1 MRCCQVGAILN
12 LNTVHRLSP
21 LSLRLAQGK
30 IMRKNQDEIQN
41 VLGKFEAGQMD
52 RRSFVQSLGL
62 LGVSTFVANAV
73 MQSPLGATKAFAAIG
88 GPEERAWTL
97 AKAAAAKATKKTL
110 TILIP
115 TGSIGNMTPYVGK
128 WKDELGIELKFIE
141 EPDEVV
147 HTKGMQEAVAKTGT
161 YDVMMPTAMSYPDW
175 IESGVIY
182 DLTDWVKEHDPELF
196 NPEWGV
202 VFPAS
207 HHAQL
212 YNGRVAGL
220 LCDGDQITVLCRDD
234 YLKNPDKMKA
244 FADKHGYPLGVP
256 KTWTEYFNL
265 AQFMHDPANKFFGS
279 LEYRSRYYVKWMFM
293 QRLISKGRLYFD
305 QELNPTF
312 NSEEGVAALEDML
325 ALNPYLHPDAF
336 SFTWSSNYNAFG
348 RGEGFMNIVWPSG
361 FKYSKAPSTG
371 PATTGKIAAT
381 VMPADKLK
389 DGSLLY
395 AGMFCWGYGY
405 AVSKYSANPELAY
418 AYAQW
423 MTSPTISMDAIP
435 YLGGYSDPYRAN
447 HMLAP
452 TQRMVDTYSP
462 DYLKTLYNNMVNTV
476 PDFCLPGGFEYQD
489 ALDKEV
495 HACMT
500 GDKKP
505 KQALDDAARA
515 FDRITRKVGKDKV
528 KKSWLALAKNLAD
541 PIKKAS
547 GAERWS

>member
-1 MRCCQVGAILN
+1 MKNNSNEIEGVLN
-12 LNTVHRLSP
+12 EF
-21 LSLRLAQGK
+21 
-30 IMRKNQDEIQN
+30 D
-41 VLGKFEAGQMD
+41 AGGMN
-52 RRSFVQSLGL
+52 RRNFLQRMTA
-62 LGVSTFVANAV
+62 LGVSAVVANTV
-73 MQSPLGATKAFAAIG
+73 LQSPLGARKAFAAIG
-88 GPEERAWTL
+88 GAEERAWAL
-97 AKAAAAKATKKTL
+97 AKEAAAKATKKSLTL
-110 TILIP
+110 LIP
-115 TGSIGNMTPYVGK
+115 TGSIGNMTPYVDK
-128 WKDELGIELKFIE
+128 WKKELGIDLIFIE

-147 HTKGMQEAVAKTGT
+147 HTKGMQEAVAKTGS

-175 IESGVIY
+175 IDSGVIY
-182 DLTDWVKEHDPELF
+182 DLTDWVEKYDPEIF
-196 NPEWGV
+196 NPDYGV

-220 LCDGDQITVLCRDD
+220 LNDGDQITLLCRDD
-234 YLKNPDKMKA
+234 YIKNPDKAKA
-244 FADKHGYPLGVP
+244 FADKFGYALSTP
-256 KTWTEYFNL
+256 KTWSEYYDI
-265 AQFMHDPANKFFGS
+265 ASFMHDPANGFYGS

-305 QELNPTF
+305 KDMNPTF
-312 NSEEGVAALEDML
+312 NSEEGLAALDDMMKM
-325 ALNPYLHPDAF
+325 NQFLHPDAF

-348 RGEGFMNIVWPSG
+348 RGEGFMNICWPSG

-371 PATTGKIAAT
+371 PATSGKIAAT

-389 DGSLLY
+389 DGTLLY

-435 YLGGYSDPYRAN
+435 YLGGYSDPYRVN
-447 HMLAP
+447 QMKAP
-452 TQRMVDTYSP
+452 SQRMIDTYSP
-462 DYLKTLYNNMVNTV
+462 EYLETLYNNMVNTV

-489 ALDKEV
+489 ALDKEI

-500 GDKKP
+500 GEKKP
-505 KQALDDAARA
+505 QKALDDASRA
-515 FDRITRKVGKDKV
+515 FERITRRIGKEKVQ
-528 KKSWLALAKNLAD
+528 KSWLALTKNLAE

-547 GAERWS
+547 GADKWG

>member
-1 MRCCQVGAILN
+1 MKRNRPEIDRVLEEYDAGRVSRRGFMR
-12 LNTVHRLSP
+12 
-21 LSLRLAQGK
+21 SLA
-30 IMRKNQDEIQN
+30 
-41 VLGKFEAGQMD
+41 A
-52 RRSFVQSLGL
+52 
-62 LGVSTFVANAV
+62 LGVSTAVANAV
-73 MQSPLGATKAFAAIG
+73 LQSPFSAVKAFAAIA
-88 GPEERAWTL
+88 GPEERAWAL
-97 AKAAAAKATKKTL
+97 AKEAAAKAQKKTL

-115 TGSIGNMTPYVGK
+115 TGSIGNMTPYVPK
-128 WKDELGIELKFIE
+128 WKEELGIELVFVE

-161 YDVMMPTAMSYPDW
+161 YDVMMPTAMSYADW
-175 IESGVIY
+175 IDSGVIY
-182 DLTDWVKEHDPELF
+182 DLTDWTEKYQPDLF
-196 NPEWGV
+196 NKEWGV

-220 LCDGDQITVLCRDD
+220 LCDGDQITLLCRGD
-234 YLKNPDKMKA
+234 YIANPDKAKA
-244 FADKHGYPLGVP
+244 FADKYGYPLATP
-256 KTWTEYFNL
+256 KTWTEYYQI

-293 QRLISKGRLYFD
+293 QRLISKGTLYFD
-305 QELNPTF
+305 NEMNPTF
-312 NSEEGVAALEDML
+312 NSEAGVQALEDML
-325 ALNPYLHPDAF
+325 AMNQYLHPDAF

-348 RGEGFMNIVWPSG
+348 RGEGFMNIAWPSG
-361 FKYSKAPSTG
+361 FKYSMNPQTG
-371 PATTGKIAAT
+371 PATAGKIAAT

-435 YLGGYSDPYRAN
+435 YLGGYSDPYRVN

-452 TQRMVDTYSP
+452 SDRMVATYTKP
-462 DYLKTLYNNMVNTV
+462 YLQTLYDNMVNTV
-476 PDFCLPGGFEYQD
+476 PDFCIPGGFEYQD

-500 GDKKP
+500 GAKKP
-505 KQALDDAARA
+505 KEALDAAARS
-515 FDRITRKVGKDKV
+515 FDRITRRVGREKAQKA
-528 KKSWLALAKNLAD
+528 WLALATNLAE

-547 GAERWS
+547 GADKWG

>member
-1 MRCCQVGAILN
+1 MTRDRGQIESTC
-12 LNTVHRLSP
+12 
-21 LSLRLAQGK
+21 
-30 IMRKNQDEIQN
+30 EE
-41 VLGKFEAGQMD
+41 FEAGALS
-52 RRSFVQSLGL
+52 RRAFLNRMAA
-62 LGVSTFVANAV
+62 LGVTAGVANFISL
-73 MQSPLGATKAFAAIG
+73 SPMGATKALAEIA
-88 GPEERAWTL
+88 GPEERAWAL
-97 AKAAAAKATKKTL
+97 AKEMAAKAEKKTL
-110 TILIP
+110 TLLIP
-115 TGSIGNMTPYVGK
+115 TGSIGNMTPYADK
-128 WKDELGIELKFIE
+128 WKNELGITLEFIE

-147 HTKGMQEAVAKTGT
+147 HTKGMQEAVAKTGR

-175 IESGVIY
+175 IDSGVIY
-182 DLTDWVKEHDPELF
+182 DLTDWVDKYNPELF
-196 NPEWGV
+196 NPDYGV

-220 LCDGDQITVLCRDD
+220 LNDGDQITLLCRAD
-234 YLKNPDKMKA
+234 YIADKAKA
-244 FADKHGYPLGVP
+244 FEDKYGYKLGTP
-256 KTWTEYFNL
+256 NTWSEYFDI
-265 AQFMHDPANKFFGS
+265 AQFMHDPDNKFYGS

-293 QRLISKGRLYFD
+293 QRLASKGRLWFD
-305 QELNPTF
+305 GDMNPTF
-312 NSEEGVAALEDML
+312 NSDEGLAVLEDML
-325 ALNPYLHPDAF
+325 KMNDYLHPDAF

-405 AVSKYSANPELAY
+405 AVSKYSANPELSY

-435 YLGGYSDPYRAN
+435 YLGGYSDPYRVN
-447 HMLAP
+447 HMKKP
-452 TQRMVDTYSP
+452 SERMLDTYTAP
-462 DYLKTLYNNMVNTV
+462 YLETLYNNIVNTV

-489 ALDKEV
+489 ALDKEI

-500 GDKKP
+500 GDKTP
-505 KQALDDAARA
+505 KQALEDAARSV
-515 FDRITRKVGKDKV
+515 DRITRRVGKDKV
-528 KKSWLALAKNLAD
+528 KKSWLALAKNLAE
-541 PIKKAS
+541 PIKKAT
-547 GAERWS
+547 GADTWA

>member
-1 MRCCQVGAILN
+1 MTINRTEIETALDTFEHGGMSRRGFVR
-12 LNTVHRLSP
+12 H
-21 LSLRLAQGK
+21 LAK
-30 IMRKNQDEIQN
+30 
-41 VLGKFEAGQMD
+41 
-52 RRSFVQSLGL
+52 
-62 LGVSTFVANAV
+62 LGVSAAIANAV
-73 MQSPLGATKAFAAIG
+73 LQSPLGAKKAFAAIL
-88 GPEERAWTL
+88 GPEERAWAL
-97 AKAAAAKATKKTL
+97 AKEAAAKATKKSL

-128 WKDELGIELKFIE
+128 WKDELGIDITFIE

-147 HTKGMQEAVAKTGT
+147 HTKGMQEAVAKTGA

-175 IESGVIY
+175 IDSGVIY
-182 DLTDWVKEHDPELF
+182 DLTDWVEKYQPDIFH
-196 NPEWGV
+196 PEWGV

-212 YNGRVAGL
+212 YKGRVAGL
-220 LCDGDQITVLCRDD
+220 LNDGDQITLLCRKD
-234 YLKNPDKMKA
+234 YLENSDKAKA
-244 FADKHGYPLGVP
+244 FSDKYGRPLAVP
-256 KTWTEYFNL
+256 KTWSEYYDL
-265 AQFMHDPANKFFGS
+265 AQFMHDPEGKFFGS

-293 QRLISKGRLYFD
+293 QRLASKGRLWFD
-305 QELNPTF
+305 GDMNPTF
-312 NSEEGVAALEDML
+312 NSDEGLAVLEDML
-325 ALNPYLHPDAF
+325 KINQYLHPDAF

-381 VMPADKLK
+381 VMPADTLK

-423 MTSPTISMDAIP
+423 MTSPSISMDAIP
-435 YLGGYSDPYRAN
+435 YLGGYSDPYRIN
-447 HMLAP
+447 HMKAP
-452 TQRMVDTYSP
+452 TQRMIDTYSP
-462 DYLKTLYNNMVNTV
+462 EYLETLYENIVNTV

-489 ALDKEV
+489 ALDKEI

-500 GDKKP
+500 GEKDPKK
-505 KQALDDAARA
+505 ALDDASLAVE
-515 FDRITRKVGKDKV
+515 RITRRVGKDKV
-528 KKSWLALAKNLAD
+528 KEAWLTLAKNLSD
-541 PIKKAS
+541 PIKKAT
-547 GAERWS
+547 GADKWA